1 MGTPLGT
8 MAILIGEIQDECES
22 GENPE
27 LAEKM
32 RILREQV
39 GRCKQALS
47 IMSATAGEIRA
58 ESGRIKSLTSYID
71 ELIADWRHQRP
82 DARLSYRKS
91 GPKPAPDIL
100 AEQTLT
106 HALINILNNA
116 SEVSPEGVELRV
128 RWTYA
133 AITLVIL
140 DRGPGLAPGLI
151 DQIGKSPVSTKES
164 GLGVGLFLAFATI
177 NRLGGTIEMVSREK
191 GGIRTTIVLPV
202 VGKMGA

>member
-1 MGTPLGT
+1 